1 MPSRQPLVVV
11 VEDDADMSQAMESV
25 LRAAGFEAAMFSSA
39 EAVLEAGIP
48 ADTTCLLLDVH
59 LPGMT
64 GFELYDRLNAIH
76 PSHPVIFMTAYDE
89 PSARARSGRRAR
101 CSGAVAS
108 GKSGRVSHQALC
120 RQETNRDRR
129 PGDSSGSDGQSQM
142 TFVPVQQKLADFP
155 TIGRAKE
162 VA

>member
-89 PSARARSGRRAR
+89 PDARAQSQAAR
-101 CSGAVAS
+101 AVAYLTKPFA
-108 GKSGRVSHQALC
+108 GKKLIEIVGRVIRA
-120 RQETNRDRR
+120 D
-129 PGDSSGSDGQSQM
+129 PMGSR
-142 TFVPVQQKLADFP
+142 K
-155 TIGRAKE
+155 
-162 VA
+162 